1 MKVGQMRKKK
11 QWSWLRNPIQRNP
24 RRTLEIIYRK
34 LHKEYFFEKYAIDY
48 KKYPMTNQL
57 LDIINVVKKG
67 YLSQQ

>member
-1 MKVGQMRKKK
+1 M
-11 QWSWLRNPIQRNP
+11 QRNP

-34 LHKEYFFEKYAIDY
+34 LRKEYFFEEYAMDS
-48 KKYPMTNQL
+48 KKYPMTSQL